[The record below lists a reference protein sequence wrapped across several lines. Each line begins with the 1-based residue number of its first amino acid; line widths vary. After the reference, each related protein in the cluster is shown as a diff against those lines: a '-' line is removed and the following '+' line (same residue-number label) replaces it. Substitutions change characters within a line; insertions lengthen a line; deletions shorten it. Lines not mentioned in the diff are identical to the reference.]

1 MLIYPQIIVEASS
14 KEGIGKMYAYIRRSI
29 NKYKRKKMKKLV
41 MIAFLVVSNVI
52 CVAQESVVLK
62 YNYKKGDKYV
72 MEMSFKQSMG
82 IAGGMSMNMKANVN
96 VVESSKE
103 TFKLANKVKKIS
115 ADVSQGG
122 KTMKYDSDMKDSE
135 LDEEG
140 KKMKAQF
147 AQVLKATSYTT
158 FNNQGKILN
167 VKVEPNIAGNQ
178 ASSQNL
184 MTYSI
189 FPEEAI
195 KVGSTW
201 TNEQD
206 IQGMKLK
213 IIYTVTKITAKSV
226 ETSLSGS
233 INVMGIAGKI
243 TGDASFDRKTGNTD
257 YMKMNTSISMQGMT
271 MSMGTEATIKK
282 VN

>member
-1 MLIYPQIIVEASS
+1 
-14 KEGIGKMYAYIRRSI
+14 
-29 NKYKRKKMKKLV
+29 MKKLLMV
-41 MIAFLVVSNVI
+41 AFLVISNVV

-72 MEMSFKQSMG
+72 MEMSLKQNMG

-96 VVESSKE
+96 VVESTKE
-103 TFKLANKVKKIS
+103 SFKLANKVKRIG
-115 ADVSQGG
+115 ADISQGG
-122 KTMKYDSDMKDSE
+122 KTMRYDSNMKDSE

-147 AQVLKATSYTT
+147 ASLLKATSYTT
-158 FNNQGKILN
+158 FDNQGKILSVN
-167 VKVEPNIAGNQ
+167 VEPSIPGVDQTSN
-178 ASSQNL
+178 QNL

-189 FPEEAI
+189 FPKEAV

-206 IQGMKLK
+206 VQGMKLK
-213 IIYTVTKITAKSV
+213 IVYKVTKITSTSV
-226 ETSLSGS
+226 MTSLSG
-233 INVMGIAGKI
+233 NVNLMGVSGKI
-243 TGDASFDRKTGNTD
+243 SGTATFDRKTGNTNH
-257 YMKMNTSISMQGMT
+257 MKMDTSISMQGMA

-282 VN
+282 IN

>member
-1 MLIYPQIIVEASS
+1 
-14 KEGIGKMYAYIRRSI
+14 
-29 NKYKRKKMKKLV
+29 MKKLV

-52 CVAQESVVLK
+52 CVAQKSVVLK
-62 YNYKKGDKYV
+62 YNYNKGDKYV

-115 ADVSQGG
+115 ANVSQGV

-147 AQVLKATSYTT
+147 AEVLKATSYTT

-167 VKVEPNIAGNQ
+167 VKVEPNIAGVNQ
-178 ASSQNL
+178 VSSQNL

-213 IIYTVTKITAKSV
+213 IVYTVTKITSKSV

-243 TGDASFDRKTGNTD
+243 SGDASFDRKTGNTD
-257 YMKMNTSISMQGMT
+257 YMKMDTSISMQGMT
-271 MSMGTEATIKK
+271 MTMGTEATIKK